1 MNVLIRCLAGV
12 LLFLLL
18 VIAPSPAR
26 SLETLTPEQA
36 AEDVRV
42 LRRALLELHPGLTKY
57 QSEAEWQAKLAR
69 FEAAGQ
75 AARTPEALYLA
86 ASELAAGIR
95 CGHTWTNVL
104 NQQGAIK
111 SKLLEA
117 PNKLPFRLQ
126 WVADRLL
133 VMDSVDGRVRRGD
146 EILTINGANPA
157 QIRTMLWPYL
167 RADGASDQKRL
178 RQLGHDRFDYSQ
190 MDITWP
196 LLSPPVDGRWRV
208 QVKRGAKQRTVSVK
222 AVSLKARA
230 TRLADQGIQP
240 ESEAWQFKVE
250 GQTARLTLPT
260 FSFWNSDFDWK
271 AFLRQSFKS
280 MSEQD
285 VHTLVIDIR
294 ANEGGDGAI
303 GARIVQ
309 HLIDEPIQFESNQS
323 ATRYERVPYILARYL
338 DTWDFGFFD
347 RTGQVRP
354 IADGPQAGMLEFLP
368 RAHGKQTFEPIA
380 PQFRGKVFLLIGGE
394 NSSATF
400 QFAQLAQTKGVA
412 TLVGQSTGGNRRGL
426 SGGQLAWVNLP
437 NSGVAVDIPLLATRF
452 GADTPDAPIHPD
464 IEVERTFEGQRAGI
478 DEEMA
483 MVQKLMAED

>member
-1 MNVLIRCLAGV
+1 MNVLSRCLVGAVMPV
-12 LLFLLL
+12 LLLM
-18 VIAPSPAR
+18 APPAR
-26 SLETLTPEQA
+26 SVETLTAEQA

-42 LRRALLELHPGLTKY
+42 LKRALQELHPGLTKY

-69 FEAAGQ
+69 FETAGQ

-86 ASELAAGIR
+86 ASELAAGIQ
-95 CGHTWTNVL
+95 CGHTWTNML

-111 SKLLEA
+111 ATLLDA
-117 PNKLPFRLQ
+117 PNKLPFRMQ

-133 VMDSVDGRVRRGD
+133 VLDSVETRIRTGD
-146 EILTINGANPA
+146 EILAINGANPA
-157 QIRTMLWPYL
+157 QIRTMAWPYL
-167 RADGASDQKRL
+167 RADGASDQKRI

-196 LLSPPVDGRWRV
+196 LLSPPVDGHWQV
-208 QVKRGAKQRTVSVK
+208 QLQRGDMKHKVSVK
-222 AVSLKARA
+222 AVSLETRA
-230 TRLADQGIQP
+230 TRLAEQGIQP
-240 ESEAWQFKVE
+240 KSEAWTFTVDGK
-250 GQTARLTLPT
+250 TARLTLPT

-271 AFLRQSFKS
+271 SFLKQSFES
-280 MSEQD
+280 MVAQN
-285 VHTLVIDIR
+285 VTTLVIDIR
-294 ANEGGDGAI
+294 ENEGGDGAI

-354 IADGPQAGMLEFLP
+354 ITDGPQTGMLEFLP
-368 RAHGKQTFEPIA
+368 RAYGKQTFEPIA

-400 QFAQLAQTKGVA
+400 QFAQLAQDKGVA

-437 NSGVAVDIPLLATRF
+437 NSGVAVDIPLLATRY
-452 GADTPDAPIHPD
+452 AAETPDAPIVPD
-464 IEVERTFEGQRAGI
+464 VAVTRTFDAQRAGI

-483 MVQKLMAED
+483 VVHRLIAEE